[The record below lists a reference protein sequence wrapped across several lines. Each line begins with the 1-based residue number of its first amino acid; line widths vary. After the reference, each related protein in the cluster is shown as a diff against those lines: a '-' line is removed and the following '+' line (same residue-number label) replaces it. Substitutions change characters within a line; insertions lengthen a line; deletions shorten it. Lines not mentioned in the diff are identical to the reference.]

1 MKRISPTVVEID
13 LRALRHNYRRL
24 TRKVPKTTVKI
35 LSVVKSNAY
44 GHGAPRIAQVLQ
56 EEGTDWFGVGTVD
69 EGIELR
75 EAGIKKPILLL
86 LGLVRN
92 HADLLIR
99 HQLTPV
105 LYDLETARQL
115 NEGLAERKRR
125 LPVHLKVDTGM
136 TRLGVLLHEMRSFCQ
151 GLGKFSSLEP
161 VGLLTHLADA
171 GEEGFTRRQRDL
183 FEKARREFNS
193 HFQGRHLYHELNSQA
208 VIEGLASGKSPAEQ
222 IGGMVRLGIA
232 LYGAYPSEK
241 NRRLIDLK
249 PVLRWKTKIVSIKK
263 VSSKTP
269 VSYGRTFHTKR
280 ESRIGVLPV
289 GYADGY
295 LRILS
300 NRSSVLVR
308 GKKVPVVGR
317 VCMDMTMIDLTSVP
331 SAQTGDEVV
340 LIGKQGQS
348 EIRAEE
354 LASKS
359 ETISYEIFC
368 RIAERIQR
376 VYL

>member
-136 TRLGVLLHEMRSFCQ
+136 TRLGVLPQEMRSFCQ
-151 GLGKFSSLEP
+151 GLEKFSSLEP

-171 GEEGFTRRQRDL
+171 GEEGFTRGQRDL
-183 FEKARREFNS
+183 FEKTIREFETY
-193 HFQGRHLYHELNSQA
+193 FPGRRLYHEANSQA
-208 VIEGLASGKSPAEQ
+208 VIDGRMSPGKERGSW
-222 IGGMVRLGIA
+222 MVRLGIA
-232 LYGAYPSEK
+232 LYGSYPLERDRK
-241 NRRLIDLK
+241 IIDLK
-249 PVLRWKTKIVSIKK
+249 PVLRWKTKIVSVKK

-300 NRSSVLVR
+300 NRSSILVR
-308 GKKVPVVGR
+308 GKKVPVVGS

-354 LASKS
+354 LASKAG
-359 ETISYEIFC
+359 TISYEIFC